1 MYEIIRLWGRHQ
13 KKTNFVSIVLFRT
26 AKRVFCTFAHV
37 EGVDVGRIFR
47 NFALVE
53 KKLLYLKSGSDYQK

>member
-1 MYEIIRLWGRHQ
+1 MGKTS
-13 KKTNFVSIVLFRT
+13 KKANFVSIVLFRT

-37 EGVDVGRIFR
+37 EGVDVDRIFR

-53 KKLLYLKSGSDYQK
+53 KSKPKNKSDL

>member
-1 MYEIIRLWGRHQ
+1 MKFERTAIEVHLQ

-47 NFALVE
+47 NFARVI
-53 KKLLYLKSGSDYQK
+53 KNKNR